1 MKTVILCGGR
11 GTRMDN
17 LGEELPKPLIKIGEK
32 PVLWHIMNLYS
43 NQGHKEFILLLG
55 HLGYKI
61 KQYFEEEKE
70 PGWLITFV
78 DTGLDVSKSERIS
91 KIKNLINED
100 NFFLAYGDDL
110 ADINLYKLLKFHEY
124 MENVVTIT
132 SVKARSDFGILE
144 MDEDQRIINFR
155 EKPILDYWMNG
166 GFMVVNK
173 SIFNYLNYG
182 ELEREVFERLV
193 IEKRIGTYKHKGNWK
208 SMNTLKD
215 NLELN
220 SLWQEGKAFWRVENN
235 VK

>member
-1 MKTVILCGGR
+1 MEVVILCGGL
-11 GTRMDN
+11 GTRLN
-17 LGEELPKPLIKIGEK
+17 EITKTIPKPLVEIGEK

-55 HLGYKI
+55 HLGHKI

-78 DTGLDVSKSERIS
+78 DTGLDVSKSERVS
-91 KIKNLINED
+91 KIKNMMNED

-132 SVKARSDFGILE
+132 SVRARSDFGILE

-193 IEKRIGTYKHKGNWK
+193 QEKKIGTYKHKGNWK

>member
-43 NQGHKEFILLLG
+43 NQGHKESILLLG
-55 HLGYKI
+55 HLGHKI

-78 DTGLDVSKSERIS
+78 DTGLDVSKSERVS
-91 KIKNLINED
+91 KIKNMMNED

-132 SVKARSDFGILE
+132 SVRARSDFGILE

-173 SIFNYLNYG
+173 SIFNYLNY
-182 ELEREVFERLV
+182 
-193 IEKRIGTYKHKGNWK
+193 
-208 SMNTLKD
+208 
-215 NLELN
+215 
-220 SLWQEGKAFWRVENN
+220 
-235 VK
+235 

>member
-55 HLGYKI
+55 HLGHKI

-78 DTGLDVSKSERIS
+78 DTGLDVSKSERVS
-91 KIKNLINED
+91 KIKNMMNED

-132 SVKARSDFGILE
+132 SVRARSDFGILE

-193 IEKRIGTYKHKGNWK
+193 QEKKIGTYKHKGNWK